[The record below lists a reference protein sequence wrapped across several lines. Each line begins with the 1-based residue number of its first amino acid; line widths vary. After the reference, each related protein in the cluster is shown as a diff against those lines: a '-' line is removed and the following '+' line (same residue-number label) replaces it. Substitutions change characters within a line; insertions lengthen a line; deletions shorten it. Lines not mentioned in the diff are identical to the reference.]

1 MDYYTQ
7 LGLLKPKR
15 STSNYRYYD
24 LSDLERLQ
32 FIEQCKRK
40 HMSLDEIK
48 RLIKEQENEWISEEL
63 EKKLRDINV
72 DIQTILN
79 NWENLDDRQKLLIK
93 SKLSA
98 DSLSLIQSLIMM
110 LL

>member
-1 MDYYTQ
+1 
-7 LGLLKPKR
+7 
-15 STSNYRYYD
+15 
-24 LSDLERLQ
+24 
-32 FIEQCKRK
+32 
-40 HMSLDEIK
+40 MSLDEIK